1 MPECAP
7 PSPTIAALIWRGI
20 GSPSVSEYVV
30 TNNDP
35 IAIAT
40 SEIKIAR
47 SAGVHRCP
55 RSSSNLFRRGAGR
68 SVPELSMS
76 CVSPTPSET
85 DASRV

>member
-1 MPECAP
+1 M
-7 PSPTIAALIWRGI
+7 WRGI

-55 RSSSNLFRRGAGR
+55 RSSSKLLRRGAGGASGGSLAR
-68 SVPELSMS
+68 KVAGLLRVMS
-76 CVSPTPSET
+76 LLQLGAIDSRT
-85 DASRV
+85 DQR